1 MKAVKNITTV
11 PVKVFTETQE
21 KALYSAF
28 ANHGKVLKAGVK
40 AGDLIRKALTDAN
53 VSPYE
58 LYATTNPL
66 FDGRPEVMP
75 RIKALVTSTLDN
87 AVLKLIDMKA
97 GDCNDT
103 IAYKWADR
111 LNKARLIVPI
121 ADRTEIQRK
130 DGIKTQAEHRREW
143 SQQPNARIT
152 DYRNGLANSLGLNLK
167 AEGKALKGETS
178 DANGT
183 DEKGEKVKVNL
194 IEQGSK
200 NLSHSIENCDLD
212 DVALARIT
220 KKDFNDLAR
229 ILNKLMGLTEPTH

>member
-21 KALYSAF
+21 KAIYSAF

-167 AEGKALKGETS
+167 AEASALKGETS
-178 DANGT
+178 DAT
-183 DEKGEKVKVNL
+183 DTDAKGEKVKANAIV
-194 IEQGSK
+194 QHAK
-200 NLSHSIENCDLD
+200 NLLNSLESCDVTD
-212 DVALARIT
+212 TARQMIT
-220 KKDFNDLAR
+220 NKEFNVLTSL
-229 ILNKLMGLTEPTH
+229 LNKFAEPTN